1 MITQGKSY
9 LTQALHS
16 NDFPH
21 YLLIKLIELVKSSE
35 VERIAEEYMKRSADS
50 EGTV

>member
-1 MITQGKSY
+1 MITQDKSY
-9 LTQALHS
+9 LNQALHS

-21 YLLIKLIELVKSSE
+21 YLLIRLIELVKSSE
-35 VERIAEEYMKRSADS
+35 VERIAEEYVKRSADS